1 MKTDLDRGQTN
12 AIPRTIAMIDATT
25 MIVAT
30 NDATIGAT
38 RMIDEIEMSGT
49 HRCVTTERTIAALVK
64 LTRATTMIECWQ

>member
-1 MKTDLDRGQTN
+1 MKIDLDGGQTN
-12 AIPRTIAMIDATT
+12 AMLGTIPMIDATT

-38 RMIDEIEMSGT
+38 RMIDEIETSGI
-49 HRCVTTERTIAALVK
+49 HGCVTTELTIAALVK